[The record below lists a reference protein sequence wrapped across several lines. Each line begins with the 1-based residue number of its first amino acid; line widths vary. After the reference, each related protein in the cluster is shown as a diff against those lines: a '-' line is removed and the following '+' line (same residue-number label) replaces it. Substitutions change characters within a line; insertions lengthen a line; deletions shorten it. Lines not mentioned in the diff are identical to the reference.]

1 MLLALKFVA
10 SSDKSKFMICS
21 DSLSCLLAI
30 ESCKTQNPFILKIV
44 EIYKSL
50 VAIGK
55 HVIFTWIPSHI
66 GIHGNTVV
74 DKEAKNALDDPES
87 NCSIP
92 YNYFKPLI
100 MEYILKRWQSSWYQQ
115 IYNKLHEI
123 HSLVGKTPLSYGQN
137 RKEQVVFTIYRI
149 CHNRLT
155 HSYLVNNEERPECIP
170 CNSNYS
176 IKHVLL
182 ECVEVSDVRTST
194 MSTIYAIYLEMSQAT
209 QF

>member
-1 MLLALKFVA
+1 
-10 SSDKSKFMICS
+10 
-21 DSLSCLLAI
+21 
-30 ESCKTQNPFILKIV
+30 
-44 EIYKSL
+44 
-50 VAIGK
+50 
-55 HVIFTWIPSHI
+55 
-66 GIHGNTVV
+66 
-74 DKEAKNALDDPES
+74 LDNPES

-100 MEYILKRWQSSWYQQ
+100 MEYILKRWQCSWDQQ

-176 IKHVLL
+176 LKHVLL

-209 QF
+209 QFWNFKKKLMF